1 MTAVQQ
7 SATDRERATAEPLDT
22 RSLLQR
28 CPTWV
33 LVAASVAVL
42 ACSAVTAIGLGPLRI
57 PFTEVYA
64 VLADAAMPWAGI
76 DSGASFARHEVVLG
90 IRAPRVVLAIIVGSG
105 LPVAGAIIQAIL
117 RNPLAD
123 PYLIGVSTG
132 AGLGAV
138 ASLLFAA
145 LIPVW
150 LGQPLAAFAGSML
163 AFGLVIGLARRR
175 SGQLTPIRLVL
186 AGVAVAAFL
195 AALTQWLIISASDE
209 GTIRQALTWLLGSL
223 TSVQFDQ
230 MPIPA
235 IAVAVGL
242 TAGLAASGWLDALAL
257 GEEAAQSIGVDI
269 ARFRWT
275 MVSWSAAVVG
285 TLVSVSGAIGFV
297 ALIVPHAVRLLVG
310 SAHRRLL
317 PLAAIWG
324 ATFLV
329 WADVLARTVRP
340 GVEIPLGVVTAL
352 VGAPVFL
359 SILRR
364 TG

>member
-7 SATDRERATAEPLDT
+7 SAADRDRATVEPLDT

-28 CPTWV
+28 CPAWV
-33 LVAASVAVL
+33 LVAASIAVL
-42 ACSAVTAIGLGPLRI
+42 AGSAVTAIGLGPLRI

-64 VLADAAMPWAGI
+64 VLADTAMPWAGI
-76 DSGASFARHEVVLG
+76 DSGSSYARHEVVLG
-90 IRAPRVVLAIIVGSG
+90 IRAPRVVLAIIVGAG

-150 LGQPLAAFAGSML
+150 LGQPLTAFAGSML
-163 AFGLVIGLARRR
+163 AFGLVIGMARR

-235 IAVAVGL
+235 IAVALGL

-269 ARFRWT
+269 VRFRWT
-275 MVSWSAAVVG
+275 MVSLSAAVVG

-324 ATFLV
+324 AIFLV
-329 WADVLARTVRP
+329 WADVLARIVRP

-364 TG
+364 TA